1 MVERGFSARA
11 QKWSADF
18 AKENKA
24 GAEAYQEAEFR
35 EAYQEAESWYQVEF
49 REKTKTELER
59 AGITDQTFPL
69 ATGIQQQAE
78 NASEFNVDKISLQDL
93 EKHVM
98 EELSGEP
105 WELELDTDAA
115 ATLGTCHK
123 AGPVKMRHVQTKYL

>member
-18 AKENKA
+18 AQENKA

-35 EAYQEAESWYQVEF
+35 EAYQEAESWYQAEF
-49 REKTKTELER
+49 RKKTKTELER

-69 ATGIQQQAE
+69 ATGIQQQTE

-93 EKHVM
+93 QKHVM
-98 EELSGEP
+98 AELSEELDSVQLRKLKHALTACG
-105 WELELDTDAA
+105 
-115 ATLGTCHK
+115 
-123 AGPVKMRHVQTKYL
+123 AGGLAVP

>member
-11 QKWSADF
+11 QKWSFDF

-69 ATGIQQQAE
+69 ATGTGIQQQTE

-93 EKHVM
+93 QKHVM
-98 EELSGEP
+98 EELSK
-105 WELELDTDAA
+105 ELDSVQLRKLKHALTAC
-115 ATLGTCHK
+115 G
-123 AGPVKMRHVQTKYL
+123 AGGLAVP

>member
-11 QKWSADF
+11 QKWSAEF

-24 GAEAYQEAEFR
+24 GAEAYQEADFR
-35 EAYQEAESWYQVEF
+35 EAYQEAESWYRAEF

-69 ATGIQQQAE
+69 ATGIQQQTE

-93 EKHVM
+93 QKHVM
-98 EELSGEP
+98 EELSE
-105 WELELDTDAA
+105 ELDSAQLRKLKHALAA
-115 ATLGTCHK
+115 PAVWLYHN
-123 AGPVKMRHVQTKYL
+123 GPPYSRNL